1 MNTDLILRLTQE
13 ATATA
18 LSNGSNREDA
28 GLYDLAG
35 IQVVEG
41 GANSFCYDKVY
52 EVIWYALS
60 TVDKGVEEGYFEDG
74 FDANAYKKD
83 LIEIAEEMMR
93 QSTAV
98 KTKELAMFS

>member
-1 MNTDLILRLTQE
+1 MNTNLILRLTQE

-35 IQVVEG
+35 INILEG

-52 EVIWYALS
+52 EVIWFELS
-60 TVDKGVEEGYFEDG
+60 TVDRGVEEGYYDDG
-74 FDANAYKKD
+74 FDAKAYKKD
-83 LIEIAEEMMR
+83 LVEIAEEMMR

-98 KTKELAMFS
+98 KTKELATFS